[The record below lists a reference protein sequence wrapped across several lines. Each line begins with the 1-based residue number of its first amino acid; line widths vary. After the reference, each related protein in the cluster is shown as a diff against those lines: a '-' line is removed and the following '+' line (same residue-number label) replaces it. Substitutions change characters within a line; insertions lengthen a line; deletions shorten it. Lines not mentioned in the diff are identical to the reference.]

1 MKQLLIVDDEANHR
15 LMLKINLE
23 DRGFSVT
30 EAENGLEALS
40 LVAEQSFAAI
50 LLDIRMDIM
59 DGLTLLT
66 HLNQKEIQI
75 PVIMITAFSDV
86 KTAVESMKLGAFD
99 YMTKPV
105 DIDSLD
111 ILLNSI
117 PVESEVETTTD
128 SPTTLYHFEGIYSEN
143 GLGTII
149 NLLKMVAP
157 TDATVMIT
165 GESGTGKELVAKS
178 VHQNS
183 NRRDQ
188 PFLAI
193 NCAAINENLIES
205 ELFGHEKG
213 AFTGATASKAGK
225 FKLADKGTLF
235 LDEIGELSLQT
246 QAKLLRT
253 LQDKTFE
260 TVGGTKTQIS
270 DVRIVTATNRDLQQ
284 MVDDGAFREDL
295 FFRINVF
302 PIHLPPLRD
311 RTTEVPLL
319 IDFFIKKYALS
330 FGKIIKK
337 ASKDF
342 VKTLQQYDFPGNI
355 RELENIIERSII
367 LSSSEILE
375 SAVLPPLKRKNE
387 TQTTASLDVKENEKI
402 LIKEALTKTGN
413 NKTKAAE
420 ILGISRRSL
429 HNKINDYEA

>member
-1 MKQLLIVDDEANHR
+1 MKNILIVDDEANHR

-23 DRGFSVT
+23 DRGFNIT
-30 EAENGLEALS
+30 EAENGLEALE
-40 LVAEQSFAAI
+40 LIDDNIFTAV

-59 DGLTLLT
+59 DGLTMLA
-66 HLNQKEIQI
+66 HLGKKNLSI

-105 DIDSLD
+105 DIDDLEN
-111 ILLNSI
+111 IINSI
-117 PVESEVETTTD
+117 STD
-128 SPTTLYHFEGIYSEN
+128 TDTEQLIVSDYNFEGIYSES
-143 GLGTII
+143 GLGQII
-149 NLLKMVAP
+149 SLLKMVAP
-157 TDATVMIT
+157 TDATVMVT
-165 GESGTGKELVAKS
+165 GESGTGKELIAKS
-178 VHQNS
+178 IHTNS
-183 NRRDQ
+183 QRANK

-213 AFTGATASKAGK
+213 SFTGATAAKLGK

-253 LQDKTFE
+253 LQEKTFE

-284 MVDDGAFREDL
+284 MVNEGTFREDL

-302 PIHLPPLRD
+302 PIHIPPLRE
-311 RTTEVPLL
+311 RSEEIPLL
-319 IDFFIKKYALS
+319 INYFIKKYASS

-342 VKTLQQYDFPGNI
+342 ISKLVNYEFPGNI

-367 LSSSEILE
+367 LSSGEILE
-375 SAVLPPLKRKNE
+375 PSVLPPLQNKKSSNE
-387 TQTTASLDVKENEKI
+387 KLSLDVKENEKKLI
-402 LIKEALTKTGN
+402 LEALAKTNG
-413 NKTKAAE
+413 NKTKAAK
-420 ILGISRRSL
+420 ILGMSRRSL
-429 HNKINDYEA
+429 HNKINEYDSE